1 MKKILIILIS
11 MTHTIYAYSGTL
23 SCGVEAYVAG
33 NNQTNTQ
40 NNTHGNTEGLL
51 TLHHAGGTNKK
62 YGFASLT
69 VNDTAAEVFKGA
81 NIKILYST
89 GIFGFRELA
98 SRPVTAGDYALSYEL
113 PCPNESTCSTY
124 IIRVVLDTQTYQRT
138 VVSSTPATIKAIT
151 SHSDYLEV
159 TTTTFIRNATYI
171 TDSIDIPDNID
182 LGTLSVG
189 YNTSPN
195 PVDYKVNTNSIG
207 LYFTQT
213 PISGTGHR
221 IAINDMMTTA
231 SQRYLPPFRFGLY
244 LTQDNPG
251 IYSTSVN
258 ARWTCP

>member
-1 MKKILIILIS
+1 MKRLLIILTCI
-11 MTHTIYAYSGTL
+11 THSIYAYGGTL

-33 NNQTNTQ
+33 NTQTNIQ
-40 NNTHGNTEGLL
+40 NNSWGNTQGLL
-51 TLHHAGGTNKK
+51 TLHHAGSTNVK
-62 YGFASLT
+62 YGHATFT
-69 VNDTAAEVFKGA
+69 VNETAAKVFKGA
-81 NIKILYST
+81 QLKILGSST
-89 GIFGFRELA
+89 PLGFNELS
-98 SRPVTAGDYALSYEL
+98 SRPLTAGTYALSYEL
-113 PCPNESTCSTY
+113 PCPNAATCATY
-124 IIRVVLDTQTYQRT
+124 IIRVVLDTHIYQNT
-138 VVSSTPATIKAIT
+138 VVDSTPAIISAIT
-151 SHSDYLEV
+151 SESNVL
-159 TTTTFIRNATYI
+159 TTTNTEFIRNGTYT

-195 PVDYKVNTNSIG
+195 PVDYQVNTNSIG

-231 SQRYLPPFRFGLY
+231 SQRYRPPFRFGLY